1 MSEDDRQD
9 QPMPAGPLEVD
20 SPIINSPFYPP
31 QHHWRIEKGA
41 RPVKAEGRRPASYYF
56 RVPEHAQRG
65 RKPAKGQ
72 EGLFG
77 DAEVGQEED
86 LALVHWLLIHLE
98 SQLLTLLIMVFFL
111 NVFLIQREYRCQI
124 LILISAWKKEIA

>member
-1 MSEDDRQD
+1 MRVEHGGMVNMLALAAD
-9 QPMPAGPLEVD
+9 QRLNMFLLAL
-20 SPIINSPFYPP
+20 
-31 QHHWRIEKGA
+31 
-41 RPVKAEGRRPASYYF
+41 
-56 RVPEHAQRG
+56 
-65 RKPAKGQ
+65 
-72 EGLFG
+72 
-77 DAEVGQEED
+77 EED